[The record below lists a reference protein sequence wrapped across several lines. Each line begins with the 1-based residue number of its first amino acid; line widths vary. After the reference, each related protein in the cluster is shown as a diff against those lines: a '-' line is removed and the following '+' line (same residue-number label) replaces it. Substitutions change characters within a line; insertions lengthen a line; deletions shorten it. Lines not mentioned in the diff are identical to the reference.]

1 MKIDMMRKIDRKAG
15 IPLCFFFSGIK
26 KIQQLISR
34 QNLKKSPEKILF
46 IEMSEMGSIVLAYS
60 LFKKTKDRY
69 PDAELFFLTFK
80 DTRFAVD
87 ILHLFPEENV
97 VTIDSRSFLSFFIS
111 SLKAIRKLRKNHI
124 DLAFD
129 MELFARFTTLLCY
142 MIGVKA
148 HVGFDGYTLEGL
160 YRGNLLTH
168 KAIYNPHIH
177 ISQNLLN
184 LIDAFSSS
192 GGEIPRPKKS
202 IHERDIVIPRA
213 ILTKRA
219 RQNILNKLAS
229 KNPGIKS
236 AHKIIL
242 INPNAG
248 DIIPIRRWPTQNY
261 IELIHLLLK
270 QENIFV
276 ILTGTE
282 PEKKQTEVISQ
293 AVGSDRCINFAGQ
306 TTFPELIDLYQIS
319 DILITNDS
327 GPVHFS
333 AMTDIQTFVFFGPET
348 PKLYGPLTDNCHVFY
363 ANYSCSPCVSAYNH
377 RKSPCDDNK
386 CLQAI
391 SIDHVY
397 ETVKKFLD

>member
-1 MKIDMMRKIDRKAG
+1 MKIDMMRKIDRGAG
-15 IPLCFFFSGIK
+15 IPLCFLFSVFN
-26 KIQQLISR
+26 KIQQLITR
-34 QNLKKSPEKILF
+34 QNLKKTPEKILF
-46 IEMSEMGSIVLAYS
+46 IEMSEMGSVVLAYS
-60 LFKKTKDRY
+60 LFKKTKNMY

-87 ILHLFPEENV
+87 ILHLFPEKNV
-97 VTIDSRSFLSFFIS
+97 ISIDSRSFLSFFTS
-111 SLKAIRKLRKNHI
+111 SLKAILRLRKEHI
-124 DLAFD
+124 DLALD
-129 MELFARFTTLLCY
+129 MELFARYTTLLCY
-142 MIGVKA
+142 LIGAKSR
-148 HVGFDGYTLEGL
+148 VGFDRYTLEGL

-168 KAIYNPHIH
+168 RVIFNPHIH

-184 LIDAFSSS
+184 LIDAFASLRK
-192 GGEIPRPKKS
+192 EIPLPKKP
-202 IHERDIVIPRA
+202 IHERNIIIPKA
-213 ILTKRA
+213 TLTKKA
-219 RQNILNKLAS
+219 RQNILNKLFS
-229 KNPGIKS
+229 ENPDIKS

-248 DIIPIRRWPTQNY
+248 DIIPIRRWPPQNY
-261 IELIHLLLK
+261 IELVRLLLK
-270 QENIFV
+270 QENLFV

-282 PEKKQTEVISQ
+282 PEKKQTEAISQ
-293 AVGSDRCINFAGQ
+293 EVGSDRCISFAGK

-348 PKLYGPLTDNCHVFY
+348 PKLYGPLTKKCHVFY
-363 ANYSCSPCVSAYNH
+363 ANFSCSPCVSAFNH

-391 SIDHVY
+391 SVGHVY
-397 ETVKKFLD
+397 ETIKKFLY